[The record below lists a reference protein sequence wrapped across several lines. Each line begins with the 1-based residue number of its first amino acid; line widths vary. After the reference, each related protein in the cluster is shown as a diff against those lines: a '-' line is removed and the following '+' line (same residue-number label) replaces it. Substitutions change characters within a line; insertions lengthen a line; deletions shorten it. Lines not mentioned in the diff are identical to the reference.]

1 MRKLII
7 AVALAEMLATLATL
21 ATGAPAMAKAQS
33 GHPECRGVTP
43 LPPGHQHH
51 DPAKVCDVPLPET
64 TITSYPP
71 VEWPSVGWNEEPTYY
86 HFLKDDTPTFEF
98 TSDTGTSFECYTSSL
113 TEGGWRPCASPF
125 TPYLPELTDE
135 LNKSP
140 LGTQYNVEVRA
151 VSVSGVPDPTPE
163 LIQFYVD
170 TTEPTTEIIEPEPGT
185 VITDPER
192 DYAHKFASD
201 ASPYAHY
208 KCTITGP
215 NGWTQ
220 EYGVTECG
228 EIGGFRL
235 PYDGAYEMQV
245 WARDYAG
252 NLDSTPA
259 VVNFT
264 VDTTVP

>member
-1 MRKLII
+1 MS
-7 AVALAEMLATLATL
+7 EQ
-21 ATGAPAMAKAQS
+21 AQRVENKNIPQWAQGLYYSS
-33 GHPECRGVTP
+33 G
-43 LPPGHQHH
+43 
-51 DPAKVCDVPLPET
+51 
-64 TITSYPP
+64 ITSEVLVYYD
-71 VEWPSVGWNEEPTYY
+71 EEAIYFE
-86 HFLKDDTPTFEF
+86 HKGKESGIVRFTFEQI
-98 TSDTGTSFECYTSSL
+98 
-113 TEGGWRPCASPF
+113 EG
-125 TPYLPELTDE
+125 L
-135 LNKSP
+135 K
-140 LGTQYNVEVRA
+140 
-151 VSVSGVPDPTPE
+151 
-163 LIQFYVD
+163 
-170 TTEPTTEIIEPEPGT
+170 IIEPEPGT

-235 PYDGAYEMQV
+235 PYDGEYEMQV